1 MYCSGYTRR
10 FSAKKIFLAKKKI
23 FFFGPKKKKFFF
35 LGPTVGP
42 QSPTVGLQSP
52 SVGLQSPTDGPLSP
66 SVGLRGSDCRTQGVS
81 PLFTHSKH
89 DRPHRAGF
97 LPCFRIFCFLYLCGS
112 PPVNRLGPRSAVA
125 VVVSVVMFV
134 CSTQV
139 RRETLGL
146 IGVCFSKVWLLFY
159 SCGLPLNGSAS
170 PFTTKIGGNI
180 QAVFFLLRKKKYSPS
195 VPNVFPG
202 QQRRKLSHGPHFTE
216 AVHEPMVHFLSIL
229 PR

>member
-1 MYCSGYTRR
+1 MRGLESIGKIPPPPTLVIYS
-10 FSAKKIFLAKKKI
+10 KKNIYLSKI
-23 FFFGPKKKKFFF
+23 PLLWITSTVLLRSSLILFCFVFFFFFF
-35 LGPTVGP
+35 FF
-42 QSPTVGLQSP
+42 
-52 SVGLQSPTDGPLSP
+52 
-66 SVGLRGSDCRTQGVS
+66 
-81 PLFTHSKH
+81 FT
-89 DRPHRAGF
+89 GF

-180 QAVFFLLRKKKYSPS
+180 QAAQISPHYVAVEPCYVAPWPDCELRATSHEVNHGVKRKKK
-195 VPNVFPG
+195 
-202 QQRRKLSHGPHFTE
+202 
-216 AVHEPMVHFLSIL
+216 I
-229 PR
+229 

>member
-1 MYCSGYTRR
+1 MRR
-10 FSAKKIFLAKKKI
+10 YNSEKIQKSD
-23 FFFGPKKKKFFF
+23 FFFFFF
-35 LGPTVGP
+35 FF
-42 QSPTVGLQSP
+42 
-52 SVGLQSPTDGPLSP
+52 
-66 SVGLRGSDCRTQGVS
+66 
-81 PLFTHSKH
+81 FT
-89 DRPHRAGF
+89 GF

-170 PFTTKIGGNI
+170 HLPRKSGGTYRLHRSPPTMWQSSLVTWLPGLTANSAQPHTRLTTESKGK
-180 QAVFFLLRKKKYSPS
+180 RKYDKKKIYKVHPSP
-195 VPNVFPG
+195 PG
-202 QQRRKLSHGPHFTE
+202 PGHF
-216 AVHEPMVHFLSIL
+216 IN
-229 PR
+229 

>member
-1 MYCSGYTRR
+1 MPRQRAGPKARNG
-10 FSAKKIFLAKKKI
+10 FLPVNSC
-23 FFFGPKKKKFFF
+23 FFFFFF
-35 LGPTVGP
+35 F
-42 QSPTVGLQSP
+42 
-52 SVGLQSPTDGPLSP
+52 
-66 SVGLRGSDCRTQGVS
+66 
-81 PLFTHSKH
+81 FT
-89 DRPHRAGF
+89 GF

-180 QAVFFLLRKKKYSPS
+180 QAAQISPHYVAVEPCYVAPWPDCELRATSHEVNHGVKRKKK
-195 VPNVFPG
+195 
-202 QQRRKLSHGPHFTE
+202 
-216 AVHEPMVHFLSIL
+216 I
-229 PR
+229 

>member
-1 MYCSGYTRR
+1 MLWLSWR
-10 FSAKKIFLAKKKI
+10 KKKNEKRKHKKTLIYPPFPASNFWRSGGKKRGCCLAFCAISALCYIIIHNI
-23 FFFGPKKKKFFF
+23 FFFFFF
-35 LGPTVGP
+35 
-42 QSPTVGLQSP
+42 
-52 SVGLQSPTDGPLSP
+52 
-66 SVGLRGSDCRTQGVS
+66 
-81 PLFTHSKH
+81 FT
-89 DRPHRAGF
+89 GF

-180 QAVFFLLRKKKYSPS
+180 QAAQISPHYVAVEPCYVAPWPDCDIFFLKKKKGEARESRIRLIGITLPS
-195 VPNVFPG
+195 
-202 QQRRKLSHGPHFTE
+202 L
-216 AVHEPMVHFLSIL
+216 
-229 PR
+229 